1 MGFYVREKKSPS
13 MYSKLIILGI
23 VIFLIYPTNFAFAQ
37 EDDEV
42 VILYT
47 KSGKMVIEFF
57 PEDAP
62 NHVDNFKKLVDNR
75 TYYQTIFHRVIKDFM
90 IQGGDPLTKPK
101 AYESPT
107 QWGSGNPGYT
117 ISAEFNDIKH
127 NRGIVSMARQTH
139 PDSAGSQFFI
149 VHKDSNFLDGQYT
162 VFGRIITQESYD
174 TLDKIADLEIASN
187 DIPKNW
193 GETEIVDT
201 EIVKRSE
208 IPDLLDLDEPERIET
223 QTPQLF
229 EREYSNEQLE
239 FSLTF
244 PADWEIEEPTKTHP
258 SVPDVIAIGP
268 RGDDFNPTI
277 SVSVSDSNG
286 KSLEERI
293 AGLKND
299 LKIVIDAGQMEILS
313 EEKTII
319 QGNNAYIINT
329 KGIFVTES
337 GAFNVI
343 FKEVTIEKAGKFYSL
358 TYANSENDFEK
369 DEKLFEDSLNSFNLL
384 SQEVPSNVNDTTPE
398 GGGCLIATATF
409 GTELAPQVQQLREIR
424 DSTLLQTNSGTAFMI
439 GFSQFYYSF
448 SPTIADLERENAV
461 FKEAVKLAITP
472 MILSLSILNYVEI
485 DSEEEMLGY
494 GISVILLNIGMYFVA
509 PAILFLKLRK
519 TY

>member
-13 MYSKLIILGI
+13 MHSKLIIL
-23 VIFLIYPTNFAFAQ
+23 VAIFLLYPTNFAFAQ

-57 PEDAP
+57 LDDAP
-62 NHVDNFKKLVDNR
+62 DHVDNFKKLVDNR

-90 IQGGDPLTKPK
+90 IQGGDPLTKPE
-101 AYESPT
+101 AYDTQE
-107 QWGSGNPGYT
+107 QWGTGNPGFT
-117 ISAEFNDIKH
+117 IPAEFNDIKH
-127 NRGIVSMARQTH
+127 NRGIVSMARSAH

-162 VFGRIITQESYD
+162 VFGRLITQESYD
-174 TLDKIADLEIASN
+174 TLDKIANLEIGAK

-208 IPDLLDLDEPERIET
+208 IPDLLDLGEPERTGT
-223 QTPQLF
+223 QTPQL
-229 EREYSNEQLE
+229 
-239 FSLTF
+239 
-244 PADWEIEEPTKTHP
+244 
-258 SVPDVIAIGP
+258 
-268 RGDDFNPTI
+268 
-277 SVSVSDSNG
+277 
-286 KSLEERI
+286 
-293 AGLKND
+293 
-299 LKIVIDAGQMEILS
+299 LS
-313 EEKTII
+313 EE
-319 QGNNAYIINT
+319 
-329 KGIFVTES
+329 VT
-337 GAFNVI
+337 
-343 FKEVTIEKAGKFYSL
+343 
-358 TYANSENDFEK
+358 
-369 DEKLFEDSLNSFNLL
+369 
-384 SQEVPSNVNDTTPE
+384 SNVNDTTPE

-409 GTELAPQVQQLREIR
+409 GSELAPQVQQLREIR

-439 GFSQFYYSF
+439 GFSQLYYSF

-461 FKEAVKLAITP
+461 FKEAIKIAITP
-472 MILSLSILNYVEI
+472 MILSLSILNHVEI

>member
-1 MGFYVREKKSPS
+1 

-23 VIFLIYPTNFAFAQ
+23 VIFLLYPTNFAFAQ

-57 PEDAP
+57 PDDAP

-75 TYYQTIFHRVIKDFM
+75 TYYQTLFHRVIKDFM

-101 AYESPT
+101 AYDSPE

-117 ISAEFNDIKH
+117 IPAEFNDIKH
-127 NRGIVSMARQTH
+127 NRGIVSMARSAH

-149 VHKDSNFLDGQYT
+149 VHKDSNVLDGQYT
-162 VFGRIITQESYD
+162 VFGRLITQESYD
-174 TLDKIADLEIASN
+174 TLDKIANLEIAAK

-208 IPDLLDLDEPERIET
+208 IPDLLDLGEPERISK
-223 QTPQLF
+223 
-229 EREYSNEQLE
+229 EYSNEQLE

-244 PADWEIEEPTKTHP
+244 PKGWVIKEPTKTHP
-258 SVPDVIAIGP
+258 SVPDVVAVGP
-268 RGDDFNPTI
+268 RGDEFNPT
-277 SVSVSDSNG
+277 VSITVTDSNG
-286 KSLEERI
+286 KTLEESI
-293 AGLKND
+293 VGLKDD
-299 LKIVIDAGQMEILS
+299 LKTAVDAGQLEILS

-337 GAFNVI
+337 GALNVK
-343 FKEVTIEKAGKFYSL
+343 FKEVIIEKGGKFYSL

-369 DEKLFEDSLNSFNLL
+369 DEKPEISLGKYFCFCCSLPL
-384 SQEVPSNVNDTTPE
+384 R
-398 GGGCLIATATF
+398 LIWLIHKL
-409 GTELAPQVQQLREIR
+409 ECAP
-424 DSTLLQTNSGTAFMI
+424 
-439 GFSQFYYSF
+439 
-448 SPTIADLERENAV
+448 
-461 FKEAVKLAITP
+461 
-472 MILSLSILNYVEI
+472 
-485 DSEEEMLGY
+485 
-494 GISVILLNIGMYFVA
+494 
-509 PAILFLKLRK
+509 
-519 TY
+519 